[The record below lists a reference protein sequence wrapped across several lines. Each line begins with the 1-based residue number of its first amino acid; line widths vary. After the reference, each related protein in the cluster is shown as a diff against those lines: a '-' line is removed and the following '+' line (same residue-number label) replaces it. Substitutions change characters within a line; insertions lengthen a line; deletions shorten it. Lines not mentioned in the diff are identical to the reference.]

1 MRVITL
7 TTDFGDEDGYVGTM
21 KGVILSIAPDVRL
34 VDLSHHIPPQDI
46 RRAAFVVAEAAP
58 YFPPGTIHVAVVDP
72 GVGSGRR
79 ALIVETERALFVG
92 PDNGLFS
99 FILDNHLEARCYAIE
114 EPAYRLPQVSYTF
127 HGRDIFAPAA
137 AHLARG
143 VPPAAFG
150 PPVTDPV
157 RLPPP
162 RLDLEEERIVG
173 EILHADRFGNLVT
186 SIGRLQ
192 WQGAALVL
200 QPAFGPLARRF
211 PVLFRAGEARVE
223 VGDRVL
229 SGILHTFA
237 EAKPGELIAYPGSS
251 GFLEIGLVNG
261 CAAAALEARR
271 GDPVVVRVRLL
282 ALE

>member
-99 FILDNHLEARCYAIE
+99 FILDNHPEACCYAIE

>member
-99 FILDNHLEARCYAIE
+99 FILEDHPEARCYAIE
-114 EPAYRLPQVSYTF
+114 ESAYRLPQVSYTF

-150 PPVTDPV
+150 PPVMDPV
-157 RLPPP
+157 RLPSP
-162 RLDLEEERIVG
+162 RLELEEERIVG

-211 PVLFRAGEARVE
+211 PILFRAGEARVE

>member
-1 MRVITL
+1 MRIITL

-21 KGVILSIAPDVRL
+21 KGVILSIAPEVRL

-72 GVGSGRR
+72 GVGSARR

-99 FILDNHLEARCYAIE
+99 FILDNHPEARGYSIE

-127 HGRDIFAPAA
+127 HGRDVFAPAA
-137 AHLARG
+137 AYLARG

-162 RLDLEEERIVG
+162 RLELSEERIGG

-192 WQGAALVL
+192 WQGATLVL

-211 PVLFRAGEARVE
+211 PVVFRAKEARVE
-223 VGDRVL
+223 IGDRIIQ
-229 SGILHTFA
+229 GIVHTFA
-237 EAKPGELIAYPGSS
+237 EGQPGELIAYPGSS

-271 GDPVVVRVRLL
+271 GDPVVVRARLL
-282 ALE
+282 SLE